1 MARESLARGTA
12 PTHACSLTCTQLPLL
27 AASAITVHKAQGM
40 SLAFFQA
47 IFGDKELALGCTYV
61 QLSRATALSGI
72 VLKDP
77 MTLKRLIGLSQSDRA
92 DQRCAFDLK
101 CDAPRGRAGSGR
113 DLYEKSARS
122 VAARKTQVP
131 AQAYLACPA
140 VELHNAASLENPSRN
155 N

>member
-1 MARESLARGTA
+1 MARESLARGAA

-72 VLKDP
+72 VLKEP

-101 CDAPRGRAGSGR
+101 SMLETSRRF
-113 DLYEKSARS
+113 
-122 VAARKTQVP
+122 
-131 AQAYLACPA
+131 
-140 VELHNAASLENPSRN
+140 ELHVLPALMAMPPP
-155 N
+155 